1 MSFAVPER
9 VTRLKSNQ
17 ISNGTYLFK
26 LGNEN
31 SFKSYV
37 NQYTSNPLAL
47 NKPQRNEERDKK
59 RYISHKFSLSSG
71 QEFKWVGL
79 LNGNI
84 KKKLSF
90 HKLFLFDNI
99 LIYINV
105 NIYSNKTFICRHT
118 EANITTARI

>member
-37 NQYTSNPLAL
+37 NQYTCNPLAL

-84 KKKLSF
+84 KKLSF
-90 HKLFLFDNI
+90 H
-99 LIYINV
+99 
-105 NIYSNKTFICRHT
+105 
-118 EANITTARI
+118 